1 MSTWLTCKECKKSF
15 EYQNDKDTAVLLEGL
30 DDQLFTC
37 GRCSDTVPPLS
48 KPYVIDP
55 ETGEEVRE
63 THRYRVPTPDVVLT
77 GADPAIMK
85 RLQSVNGFVL
95 FS

>member
-15 EYQNDKDTAVLLEGL
+15 EYRNNGIATALLGQL
-30 DDQLFTC
+30 GDQPFIC

-48 KPYVIDP
+48 KADVIAP

-63 THRYRVPTPDVVLT
+63 THQYKVPTPDVVLT
-77 GADPAIMK
+77 GADPTIMK
-85 RLQSVNGFVL
+85 RIRNKTKSVRIL
-95 FS
+95 